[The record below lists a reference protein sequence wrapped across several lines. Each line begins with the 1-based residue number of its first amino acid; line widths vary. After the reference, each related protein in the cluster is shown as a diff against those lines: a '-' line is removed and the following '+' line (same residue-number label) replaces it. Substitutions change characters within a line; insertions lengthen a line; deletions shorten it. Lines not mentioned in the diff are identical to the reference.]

1 MKTIFMAITFTL
13 ILIGCG
19 DYSVVKDN
27 DHSVTTDNNNT
38 DTHYTVT
45 LDGNATYTNDGSGK
59 DDPYFGDAKFDKN
72 YSESECN
79 AAGYFY
85 CNITKECIDQP
96 LKGGSCSASGG
107 NGTTLGR
114 YDATYNQSEC
124 TQAGYFYCTIEQ
136 KCLNQPLRSGSCS
149 R

>member
-1 MKTIFMAITFTL
+1 MKIIFML
-13 ILIGCG
+13 VSLMLIGCG
-19 DYSVVKDN
+19 DYTVVKNNDN
-27 DHSVTTDNNNT
+27 SVTTDNNNT

-59 DDPYFGDAKFDKN
+59 DDPYFGDVKFDKN
-72 YSESECN
+72 YSKSECN

-85 CNITKECIDQP
+85 CDITKECINQP
-96 LKGGSCSASGG
+96 LKGGSCSAGG
-107 NGTTLGR
+107 GIVTTLGR
-114 YDATYNQSEC
+114 YDATYNQAEC

-149 R
+149 GT